1 VGVSSGV
8 FRKGFLMSGFRILL
22 IDDEPAQITSIKS
35 FLKRRNYTILTASSG
50 EEGLS
55 FIDDGNVDL
64 VLTDFRMPDMNGLE
78 VVQNIKS
85 LNPEIPVVVIT
96 AFSDTKDA
104 VQVMKEGAFDY
115 LSKPVDLDEL
125 ELLVTKA
132 KEHRYL
138 ISENKLLREQLEEK
152 YKFNSIISQSREM
165 EEVLNTA
172 GRVAK
177 SKATVL
183 LRGQSGTGK
192 ELVAKAIHYSS
203 DRKDKSLITVNCAAL
218 SENLLESELFGHE
231 KGSFTGASSQRIGR
245 FEQAEGGTLFI
256 DEIGDIALQTQVKL
270 LRVLQFG
277 EFERV
282 GGSKTIKV
290 DVRVI
295 TATNRDLEQLI
306 KNGLFRE
313 DLFYRI
319 NVVTINL
326 PALRERKIDIPVLIR
341 HFIEKYALEND
352 KNVQEISKEAQ
363 DYLMR
368 YGYPGNIRELEN
380 IIERAVVMSREK
392 VITTIDL
399 PAGLSLTNEKSAFD
413 PDDFT
418 DSYTTKVAAFETAM
432 IDSALELKNGNQSR
446 AAELLGISERHL
458 RSRMSKLNIVN
469 TKRR

>member
-1 VGVSSGV
+1 
-8 FRKGFLMSGFRILL
+8 MSEFRILL

-35 FLKRRNYTILTASSG
+35 FLKRRTYSVLTANSG

-55 FIDDGNVDL
+55 FIDEGNIDL

-78 VVQNIKS
+78 VVQQVKKS
-85 LNPEIPVVVIT
+85 NPDIPVVVIT

-104 VQVMKEGAFDY
+104 VKVMKEGAFDY
-115 LSKPVDLDEL
+115 LSKPIDLDEL
-125 ELLVTKA
+125 ELLVNKA

-138 ISENKLLREQLEEK
+138 VSENKLLREQLEEK
-152 YKFNSIISQSREM
+152 YKFDGIISQSREM
-165 EEVLNTA
+165 EKVLNTS

-183 LRGQSGTGK
+183 LRGESGTGK
-192 ELVAKAIHYSS
+192 ELIAKAIHYSS
-203 DRKDKSLITVNCAAL
+203 DRKDKPMITVNCAAL

-231 KGSFTGASSQRIGR
+231 KGSFTGAIVQRIGR

-270 LRVLQFG
+270 LRALQFG

-306 KNGLFRE
+306 KKDLFRE

-326 PALRERKIDIPVLIR
+326 PPLRERKTDIPVLIR
-341 HFIEKYALEND
+341 YFIDKYAQENNKD
-352 KNVQEISKEAQ
+352 VNEISKEAQ

-368 YGYPGNIRELEN
+368 YHFPGNIRELEN
-380 IIERAVVMSREK
+380 IIERAVVMSRET
-392 VITTIDL
+392 VITTSDL
-399 PAGLSLTNEKSAFD
+399 PAGLLSTNENAVFD
-413 PDDFT
+413 PSDFT
-418 DSYTTKVAAFETAM
+418 DTYTNKIAAFETAM
-432 IDSALELKNGNQSR
+432 IDKALELKNGNQSR
-446 AAELLGISERHL
+446 AAELLGISERHF
-458 RSRMSKLNIVN
+458 RSRMSKLNIIN
-469 TKRR
+469 TKKNKSES

>member
-1 VGVSSGV
+1 
-8 FRKGFLMSGFRILL
+8 MSEFRILL
-22 IDDEPAQITSIKS
+22 IDDEPVQITSIKS
-35 FLKRRNYTILTASSG
+35 FLKRRNYSILTAYSG
-50 EEGLS
+50 KEGIS
-55 FIDDGNVDL
+55 HIDDGNVDL
-64 VLTDFRMPDMNGLE
+64 VFTDFRMPEMNGLE
-78 VVQNIKS
+78 VVQNIKK

-104 VQVMKEGAFDY
+104 VKVMKEGAFDY

-125 ELLVTKA
+125 ELLVNKA

-138 ISENKLLREQLEEK
+138 ISENKLLRQQLEEK
-152 YKFNSIISQSREM
+152 YKFDSIISQSREM
-165 EEVLNTA
+165 EEVLNTS

-183 LRGQSGTGK
+183 IRGQSGTGK
-192 ELVAKAIHYSS
+192 ELIAKAIHYSS
-203 DRKDKSLITVNCAAL
+203 ERKDKPLITVNCAAL

-231 KGSFTGASSQRIGR
+231 KGSFTGAVAQRIGR

-270 LRVLQFG
+270 LRSLQFG

-295 TATNRDLEQLI
+295 TATNQNLEQLI

-326 PALRERKIDIPVLIR
+326 PALRERKTDIPVLIR
-341 HFIEKYALEND
+341 HFIDKYARENN
-352 KNVQEISKEAQ
+352 KNIKEISKEAQ

-368 YGYPGNIRELEN
+368 YHFPGNIRELEN
-380 IIERAVVMSREK
+380 IIERAVVMSRETI
-392 VITTIDL
+392 ITTSDL
-399 PAGLSLTNEKSAFD
+399 PAGLSLSNEKAVFD
-413 PDDFT
+413 PNDFT
-418 DSYTTKVAAFETAM
+418 DSYTNKVAAFESSM
-432 IDSALELKNGNQSR
+432 IDAALDLKNGNQSR

>member
-1 VGVSSGV
+1 
-8 FRKGFLMSGFRILL
+8 MSDFHILL

-35 FLKRRNYTILTASSG
+35 FLKRRNYTVTSASSG

-55 FIDDGNVDL
+55 FIHDGVIDL
-64 VLTDFRMPDMNGLE
+64 VFTDFRMPDMNGLE
-78 VVQNIKS
+78 VVKNVKN
-85 LNPEIPVVVIT
+85 LNPEIPIVVIT

-125 ELLVTKA
+125 ELVVSKA

-138 ISENKLLREQLEEK
+138 ISENKLLRKQLEEK
-152 YKFNSIISQSREM
+152 YKFDSIISQSREM

-177 SKATVL
+177 SKANVL
-183 LRGQSGTGK
+183 IRGQSGTGK
-192 ELVAKAIHYSS
+192 ELIAKAIHFSS
-203 DRKDKSLITVNCAAL
+203 TRKEKPLVTVNCAAL

-270 LRVLQFG
+270 LRALQFG

-282 GGSKTIKV
+282 GGSNTIKV

-295 TATNRDLEQLI
+295 TATNRNLEQLI
-306 KNGLFRE
+306 KEGLFRE

-319 NVVTINL
+319 NVVSINL
-326 PALRERKIDIPVLIR
+326 PELRERKTDIPLLIR
-341 HFIEKYALEND
+341 HFIEKYASENE
-352 KNVQEISKEAQ
+352 KNVQDISKEAQ

-368 YGYPGNIRELEN
+368 YSFPGNIRELEN
-380 IIERAVVMSREK
+380 IIERAVVMARDNL
-392 VITTIDL
+392 ITTNDL
-399 PAGLSLTNEKSAFD
+399 PAGLSLTNEKTVFD

-418 DSYTTKVAAFETAM
+418 DSYTKKVAAFETAM
-432 IDSALELKNGNQSR
+432 IDAALELKNGNQSR
-446 AAELLGISERHL
+446 AADLLGISERHL
-458 RSRMSKLNIVN
+458 RSRMNKLNIIN

>member
-1 VGVSSGV
+1 
-8 FRKGFLMSGFRILL
+8 MSGFRILL

-35 FLKRRNYTILTASSG
+35 FLKRRSYTILTASSG

-64 VLTDFRMPDMNGLE
+64 VFTDFRMPDMNGLE
-78 VVQNIKS
+78 VVQNIKN

-125 ELLVTKA
+125 ELLVAKA

-138 ISENKLLREQLEEK
+138 ISENKLLREQLEER
-152 YKFNSIISQSREM
+152 YKFDSIISQSKEM

-192 ELVAKAIHYSS
+192 ELIAKAIHYSS
-203 DRKDKSLITVNCAAL
+203 SRKDKPLITVNCAAL

-245 FEQAEGGTLFI
+245 FEHAEGGTLFI

-270 LRVLQFG
+270 LRALQFG

-290 DVRVI
+290 DVRVV
-295 TATNRDLEQLI
+295 TATNRNLEQLI
-306 KNGLFRE
+306 KNGQFRE

-326 PALRERKIDIPVLIR
+326 PALRDRKTDIPVLIR
-341 HFIEKYALEND
+341 HFIEKYAHEND
-352 KNVQEISKEAQ
+352 KNIQDISKEAQ

-392 VITTIDL
+392 VITTSDL

-418 DSYTTKVAAFETAM
+418 DSYTDKVAAFETAM

>member
-1 VGVSSGV
+1 
-8 FRKGFLMSGFRILL
+8 MSEFRILL

-35 FLKRRNYTILTASSG
+35 FLKRRTYSVLTANSG

-55 FIDDGNVDL
+55 FINEGNIDL
-64 VLTDFRMPDMNGLE
+64 VLTDFRMPEMNGLE
-78 VVQNIKS
+78 VVQQIKKS
-85 LNPEIPVVVIT
+85 NPDIPVVVIT
-96 AFSDTKDA
+96 AYSDTKDA
-104 VQVMKEGAFDY
+104 VKVMKEGAFDY
-115 LSKPVDLDEL
+115 LSKPIDLDEL
-125 ELLVTKA
+125 EILVKKA

-138 ISENKLLREQLEEK
+138 VSENKLLREQLEEK
-152 YKFNSIISQSREM
+152 YKFDGIISQSREM
-165 EEVLNTA
+165 EKVLNTA

-192 ELVAKAIHYSS
+192 ELIAKAIHYSS
-203 DRKDKSLITVNCAAL
+203 DRKDKPLITVNCAAL

-231 KGSFTGASSQRIGR
+231 KGSFTGAIVQRLGR

-256 DEIGDIALQTQVKL
+256 DEIGDIAPQTQVKL
-270 LRVLQFG
+270 LRALQFG

-306 KNGLFRE
+306 IKGLFRE

-326 PALRERKIDIPVLIR
+326 PPLRERKTDIPVLIR
-341 HFIEKYALEND
+341 YFIDKYSRENN
-352 KNVQEISKEAQ
+352 KNINGISKEAQ

-368 YGYPGNIRELEN
+368 YHFPGNIRELEN
-380 IIERAVVMSREK
+380 IIERAVVMSRETL
-392 VITTIDL
+392 ITTSDL
-399 PAGLSLTNEKSAFD
+399 PVGLLSANEKAAFD
-413 PDDFT
+413 PNDFT
-418 DSYTTKVAAFETAM
+418 DTYINKIAAFETAM
-432 IDSALELKNGNQSR
+432 INAALELKSGNQSR

-458 RSRMSKLNIVN
+458 RSRMSKLNIIN
-469 TKRR
+469 TKKNNSDS

>member
-1 VGVSSGV
+1 
-8 FRKGFLMSGFRILL
+8 MSEFRILL

-35 FLKRRNYTILTASSG
+35 FLKRRAYSILTASSG
-50 EEGLS
+50 QEGLS
-55 FIDDGNVDL
+55 HMDNGNVDL

-78 VVQNIKS
+78 VVQNIKK

-104 VQVMKEGAFDY
+104 VKVMKEGAFDY

-125 ELLVTKA
+125 EILVNKA

-138 ISENKLLREQLEEK
+138 VSENKLLREQLEEK
-152 YKFNSIISQSREM
+152 YKFDSIISQSREM
-165 EEVLNTA
+165 EEVLNTS

-192 ELVAKAIHYSS
+192 ELIAKAIHFTSE
-203 DRKDKSLITVNCAAL
+203 RKDKPLITVNCAAL

-231 KGSFTGASSQRIGR
+231 KGSFTGATVQHIGR

-270 LRVLQFG
+270 LRALQFG

-282 GGSKTIKV
+282 GGSHTIKV

-295 TATNRDLEQLI
+295 TATNQNLEQLI

-326 PALRERKIDIPVLIR
+326 PALRERKTDIPVLIR
-341 HFIEKYALEND
+341 HFIDKYARENN
-352 KNVQEISKEAQ
+352 KKINEISKEAQ

-368 YGYPGNIRELEN
+368 YHFPGNIRELEN
-380 IIERAVVMSREK
+380 IIERAVVMSRETI
-392 VITTIDL
+392 ITTGDL
-399 PAGLSLTNEKSAFD
+399 PAGLSLSSEKAVFD
-413 PDDFT
+413 PNDFT
-418 DSYTTKVAAFETAM
+418 DSYSIKVSAFESAM
-432 IDSALELKNGNQSR
+432 IDAALDLKDGNQSR
-446 AAELLGISERHL
+446 AADLLGISERHL